1 MTDEGLKYERSWH
14 LDRKVPIAMILTIVM
29 QTGAFVWFAAR
40 LDQRV
45 EALERSEA
53 RATISAPVH
62 ADRLTRVE
70 VKLEGV
76 QEGITEIKRLIQSR
90 PAATAQ

>member
-1 MTDEGLKYERSWH
+1 MTDEEKRQEYESHWH
-14 LDRKVPIAMILTIVM
+14 IDKKVPLAFILTIVM
-29 QTGAFVWFAAR
+29 QTAAFIWFGAR

-45 EALERSEA
+45 ETLERESAA
-53 RATISAPVH
+53 RLPQ

-76 QEGITEIKRLIQSR
+76 QEGIVEIKRLIQAR
-90 PAATAQ
+90 PQQ

>member
-1 MTDEGLKYERSWH
+1 MTSNDQTTSDGEWH
-14 LDRKVPIAMILTIVM
+14 LDKRVPIAMILTILM
-29 QTGAFVWFAAR
+29 QTGTFVWFAAR

-45 EALERSEA
+45 EALERSET
-53 RATISAPVH
+53 RLTTTAPVQ

-76 QEGITEIKRLIQSR
+76 QEGIVEIKRLIQAK
-90 PAATAQ
+90 P

>member
-1 MTDEGLKYERSWH
+1 MTEEQKYDRQWH
-14 LDRKVPIAMILTIVM
+14 LDKKVPIAMIITIAL

-40 LDQRV
+40 LDHRV
-45 EALERSEA
+45 EALERSEL
-53 RATISAPVH
+53 RSTMVAPVQ

-76 QEGITEIKRLIQSR
+76 QEGVSRIERAIQQITK
-90 PAATAQ
+90 